1 MKNTYAETVK
11 KNLFNEI
18 YEMSLYPSLFVNN
31 PDIDFTRKRKLNFET
46 FLKLTLSME
55 GGSVRKELLD
65 YFSFSVDTA
74 TVSAYNQ
81 QRSKV
86 LPEAFEFLFHEFTS
100 TIENQKLYNGYRLLA
115 CDGSDINIARNP
127 KDEDTF
133 FQNFP
138 MDRGFNQL
146 HLNAF
151 YDLCNRS
158 YMDAIVQPAKKEHE
172 INACIDMIDRSTYQK
187 NVILIADRGYEN
199 YNLFAHA
206 QTKGWKYVIRV
217 KDKNSNG
224 IVSGLKISDEES
236 FDRAFSIQLTR
247 SITKEMKS
255 QPQKYRYL
263 TTAQNFDYLPLGD
276 KGTYLLNFR
285 VVRFLISENTY
296 ETIITNLDADEF

>member
-1 MKNTYAETVK
+1 
-11 KNLFNEI
+11 
-18 YEMSLYPSLFVNN
+18 
-31 PDIDFTRKRKLNFET
+31 
-46 FLKLTLSME
+46 
-55 GGSVRKELLD
+55 
-65 YFSFSVDTA
+65 
-74 TVSAYNQ
+74 
-81 QRSKV
+81 
-86 LPEAFEFLFHEFTS
+86 
-100 TIENQKLYNGYRLLA
+100 
-115 CDGSDINIARNP
+115 
-127 KDEDTF
+127 
-133 FQNFP
+133 
-138 MDRGFNQL
+138 
-146 HLNAF
+146 
-151 YDLCNRS
+151 
-158 YMDAIVQPAKKEHE
+158 MDAIVQPAKKEHE

-255 QPQKYRYL
+255 LPQKYRYL